1 MCDFCK
7 YSIPEKLKPG
17 RKDLYSNVFIEG
29 SCLADIAM
37 GVFCEV

>member
-1 MCDFCK
+1 MYAFCT
-7 YSIPEKLKPG
+7 YSIPDKLKRG

-29 SCLADIAM
+29 SRLADIAM